1 MIEIYYM
8 TWNTSSNEGKCMFLL
23 KTFGLICA
31 AYGILSVLT
40 GCDSTVG
47 FKSQV
52 RTETWE
58 AVVILENEPRVPD
71 ADQPSIQTAGQ
82 ENSISVPDVALEN
95 MAVDKSEKTVSRK
108 SAGREPV
115 RSPAASAP
123 KAVSASPAANEPKAY
138 YELDEIEEPETF

>member
-1 MIEIYYM
+1 
-8 TWNTSSNEGKCMFLL
+8 MFLL

-31 AYGILSVLT
+31 AYGILSILT

-71 ADQPSIQTAGQ
+71 ADQTAGQ

-115 RSPAASAP
+115 RSSAASAP

>member
-1 MIEIYYM
+1 
-8 TWNTSSNEGKCMFLL
+8 MFLL

-52 RTETWE
+52 
-58 AVVILENEPRVPD
+58 
-71 ADQPSIQTAGQ
+71 
-82 ENSISVPDVALEN
+82 
-95 MAVDKSEKTVSRK
+95 KSEKTVARN
-108 SAGREPV
+108 SAGRVPV
-115 RSPAASAP
+115 RSSAASAP

>member
-1 MIEIYYM
+1 
-8 TWNTSSNEGKCMFLL
+8 MFLL

-58 AVVILENEPRVPD
+58 AVVILEGT
-71 ADQPSIQTAGQ
+71 SI
-82 ENSISVPDVALEN
+82 NSFLKGIPFIHV
-95 MAVDKSEKTVSRK
+95 
-108 SAGREPV
+108 
-115 RSPAASAP
+115 
-123 KAVSASPAANEPKAY
+123 
-138 YELDEIEEPETF
+138 

>member
-71 ADQPSIQTAGQ
+71 ADQPSIQPAGQ
-82 ENSISVPDVALEN
+82 EDSISVPDVALEN
-95 MAVDKSEKTVSRK
+95 MAADKSEKTVSRK
-108 SAGREPV
+108 SAGREVLRHPLRKLFLRRRPRMSRKLIMSWMKSKNLR
-115 RSPAASAP
+115 RSSM
-123 KAVSASPAANEPKAY
+123 
-138 YELDEIEEPETF
+138 L

>member
-1 MIEIYYM
+1 
-8 TWNTSSNEGKCMFLL
+8 MFLL

-58 AVVILENEPRVPD
+58 AVVILEHEPRVPD

-115 RSPAASAP
+115 
-123 KAVSASPAANEPKAY
+123 
-138 YELDEIEEPETF
+138 LDEIEEPETF